1 MQAMII
7 TIAAIIKIMEEIM
20 QEMEGAVKE
29 DDDVMENVEDA
40 VVEGV

>member
-1 MQAMII
+1 MQAMIM

-20 QEMEGAVKE
+20 QAMEGAVEE